1 MHMPF
6 AVGIC
11 LVAILGMAAPV
22 ATPDDY
28 GGAAAWKPTF
38 TPHGFNLLG
47 MRHARPGAGFKEA
60 HFRWIRGW
68 GFNFVRL
75 PLDYRCW
82 VKGRT
87 SANREVIDEAG
98 FKPLDEGIA
107 LARKYGL
114 VTMLCLHRIPG
125 EYCIESVDPEPE
137 NLYTDP
143 DCLRAAVKHWT
154 ALATRYHDVPR
165 EELFFNLVNEPSAAK
180 GTLAQYEH
188 VCRVLIAAI
197 RKVDPKRFIVV
208 DGWATGAIP
217 VPGLYGVPGVGQ
229 ATRAISRRRFRASAW
244 RSGHVRRPIGDRRSR
259 RPGHRAPT
267 GPMDAWAAR
276 AGRTGTSRSS

>member
-22 ATPDDY
+22 ATPDEY
-28 GGAAAWKPTF
+28 GGAVAAWKPAF

-87 SANREVIDEAG
+87 SAQRSISSASQKSRYSSGRPRD
-98 FKPLDEGIA
+98 
-107 LARKYGL
+107 
-114 VTMLCLHRIPG
+114 
-125 EYCIESVDPEPE
+125 
-137 NLYTDP
+137 
-143 DCLRAAVKHWT
+143 AAYSST
-154 ALATRYHDVPR
+154 A
-165 EELFFNLVNEPSAAK
+165 AA
-180 GTLAQYEH
+180 
-188 VCRVLIAAI
+188 
-197 RKVDPKRFIVV
+197 
-208 DGWATGAIP
+208 
-217 VPGLYGVPGVGQ
+217 
-229 ATRAISRRRFRASAW
+229 S
-244 RSGHVRRPIGDRRSR
+244 
-259 RPGHRAPT
+259 
-267 GPMDAWAAR
+267 
-276 AGRTGTSRSS
+276 